1 MSATVWREHD
11 VTRASRREGR
21 WVLAVAV
28 ALTVAMFGWQG
39 RHLYLAQQA
48 ASHEQAT
55 ALVDAVHSAGER
67 QDGLVEDLEHEI
79 LVLGRDLADPSLTD
93 WPDRYATASAE
104 TQAATDAALADG
116 GTSLAEPVGM
126 VDTAGSDLD
135 RHVDR
140 ILEQLSTG
148 RRDQMTA
155 ALLDPAYL
163 AAQVEFG
170 RAVDGQ
176 LAGLADDLEATT
188 AAERLDE
195 LHSVVVALALFTAAI
210 GAWAV
215 FGRRLRQRR
224 EQLAA
229 EQEQRLEAEAE
240 LSQLQKM
247 EALGLM
253 ADGVAHDVKNLTIII
268 SGSAEEV
275 RRGLP
280 DGDPASAA
288 LTRIEEAT
296 RQADDLAQALLA
308 FSRKDE
314 SPKDAVDLAALAVGM
329 TQLLRYI
336 VPTPIELVVDVPETA
351 WVHGDAVQ
359 LQQAV
364 FNLAAN
370 ARDAMPGG
378 GTLTIAIR
386 AGSPADGSDPL
397 WLLEVRDTGEGMTR
411 EVEERV
417 FDPFFTTRPAGS
429 GLGLAIVNRIVED
442 HRGWIEVASHPGK
455 GSTFTIGL
463 PALPTPIPAPPD
475 HERDAVVLVAHPVP
489 HLRDLI
495 DGTLVAQGYR
505 TLAAS
510 TSAEIGIHLNAAR
523 SEVDLAVIDAR
534 LLLPHVP
541 DGLSVPPDVPIVLT
555 GDGAATVEL
564 DGHDDMCVLGEPLSL
579 AELTGWVANRL
590 PSRDREVTW

>member
-11 VTRASRREGR
+11 VTRAPRREGR
-21 WVLAVAV
+21 WILAVAV

-39 RHLYLAQQA
+39 RHLYLARQA
-48 ASHEQAT
+48 ASHEQTT
-55 ALVDAVHSAGER
+55 ALVEAVHSAGQR
-67 QDGLVEDLEHEI
+67 QVGLVEDLEHEV
-79 LVLGRDLADPSLTD
+79 LVLGHDLTD
-93 WPDRYATASAE
+93 PGLTEWADRYAAASAE
-104 TQAATDAALADG
+104 TQGATDAALADG
-116 GTSLAEPVGM
+116 GASLAEPVGM
-126 VDTAGSDLD
+126 VDRAGSQLD

-140 ILEQLSTG
+140 VLEQVSTG
-148 RRDQMTA
+148 RRDRMTA

-176 LAGLADDLEATT
+176 LAGLADDLEART

-195 LHSVVVALALFTAAI
+195 LHSVAVALALFTAAI

-240 LSQLQKM
+240 LLQLQKM

-253 ADGVAHDVKNLTIII
+253 ADGVAHDVKNLTVII

-280 DGDPASAA
+280 AGDPVSAA
-288 LTRIEEAT
+288 LTRIEQAT

-314 SPKDAVDLAALAVGM
+314 SPKDAVDLASLAVGM

-336 VPTPIELVVDVPETA
+336 VPTPIELVVDVPEAA

-359 LQQAV
+359 LQQV
-364 FNLAAN
+364 IFNLAAN
-370 ARDAMPGG
+370 ARDAMSGG
-378 GTLTIAIR
+378 GTLTITIR
-386 AGSPADGSDPL
+386 SASPADGSGPL
-397 WLLEVRDTGEGMTR
+397 WLLEVRDTGEGMAR
-411 EVEERV
+411 DVEERV
-417 FDPFFTTRPAGS
+417 FDPFFTTRPAGEGS
-429 GLGLAIVNRIVED
+429 GLGLAIVDRIVED
-442 HRGWIEVASHPGK
+442 HRGWIEVTSRPGE

-463 PALPTPIPAPPD
+463 PALPTPILAPPD

-495 DGTLVAQGYR
+495 GGALVAQGYR
-505 TLAAS
+505 TVAAS
-510 TSAEIGIHLNAAR
+510 TSAEISTRLDAAP

-534 LLLPHVP
+534 LLLSHVP
-541 DGLSVPPDVPIVLT
+541 DDLVPPDVPIVLT
-555 GDGAATVEL
+555 GDGAAVEL
-564 DGHDDMCVLGEPLSL
+564 DGRRDVCVLGEPLSL
-579 AELTGWVANRL
+579 AELTGCVTSRL
-590 PSRDREVTW
+590 GSRDREAAR